1 MVTLDQI
8 KSNIDDV
15 TSEQINRCHKVID
28 MQTGEDFYQVES
40 ESDDLVEYEVRY
52 SEAHGFTCTCAAG
65 KVGFSRITRHPSG
78 CCKHCRWA
86 VACWLE
92 DEAMEEQYRE
102 AEEAVANKVA
112 KQPTVILPIVRPL
125 NVSSIE
131 ASMPK
136 WIMDA
141 RPSKGMDKAP
151 RELN

>member
-8 KSNIDDV
+8 KSNLQDV

-65 KVGFSRITRHPSG
+65 KVGFSRITRHASG

-112 KQPTVILPIVRPL
+112 KQPTVILPTVRPL

-141 RPSKGMDKAP
+141 RPEPHMRKSP
-151 RELN
+151 REI